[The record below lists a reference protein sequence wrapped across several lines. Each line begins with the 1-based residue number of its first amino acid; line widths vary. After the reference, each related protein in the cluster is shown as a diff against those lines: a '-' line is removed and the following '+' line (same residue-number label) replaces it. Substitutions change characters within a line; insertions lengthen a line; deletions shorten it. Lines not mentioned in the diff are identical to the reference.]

1 MDKELWNATED
12 ILMELGVFPRS
23 KTFGYCCEAV
33 QLMSEGIDDSSVYKV
48 IASRH
53 GTTANN
59 IRTTCNYTMNQISS
73 GKLELV
79 FGNAVP
85 KSIGDFLGALFIRS
99 KRKCG
104 V

>member
-12 ILMELGVFPRS
+12 ILMELGVFPRN

-59 IRTTCNYTMNQISS
+59 VRNTCNYAMNKISADNLKS
-73 GKLELV
+73 V

-85 KSIGDFLGALFIRS
+85 DSIGDFLGALFIRA